1 MKNSFIRVLGKKIWV
16 KISPIAYE
24 ISPELASRILF
35 TLSTKQKLDLK
46 NPTTF
51 NEKLMWLKLNWQNP
65 LIVKCADKY
74 EVRDYVSDKVS
85 KDILPKLY
93 GVYENV
99 EDIEWDKFP
108 NKFAIKCTHGCGFN
122 IICDDKNKLDINK
135 AKEDLNKWMKTRYV
149 FEAIEIQYDKMKP
162 RIICEEYIET
172 EAGLL
177 PNDYKIYCFNGEPKL
192 TLVCTERSE
201 EVKLDFMD
209 IEWNKMNIS
218 PDGWES
224 NNIPDKPSCYTEML
238 NISRELSKP
247 FPFVRI
253 DFYDFRGKP
262 LLGEMT
268 FTPAGCAAR
277 YYNEK
282 GLKMLGDMINL
293 PDKYIDK

>member
-1 MKNSFIRVLGKKIWV
+1 MKKSFIRVLGKKIWV

-24 ISPELASRILF
+24 ISPEFASRILF

-65 LIVKCADKY
+65 LVVKCADKY
-74 EVRDYVSDKVS
+74 EVRNYVYDNVS

-122 IICDDKNKLDINK
+122 IICDDKSKLDIDK
-135 AKEDLNKWMKTRYV
+135 AKENLNKWMKTRYV

-192 TLVCTERSE
+192 TLVCTERSK

-209 IEWNKMNIS
+209 IEWNKMDIS
-218 PDGWES
+218 PEGWES
-224 NNIPDKPSCYTEML
+224 NNIPDKPNCYDEML
-238 NISRELSKP
+238 NIARELAKP

-282 GLKMLGDMINL
+282 GLEMLGDMINL